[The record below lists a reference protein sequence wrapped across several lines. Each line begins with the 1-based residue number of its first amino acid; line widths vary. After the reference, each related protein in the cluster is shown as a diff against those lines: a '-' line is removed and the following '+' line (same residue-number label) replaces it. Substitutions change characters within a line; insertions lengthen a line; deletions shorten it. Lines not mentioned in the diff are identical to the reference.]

1 MRVLGTL
8 FLFLNLVGSLVV
20 WAGQSST
27 SLDSANQITN
37 DFPNSEI
44 SIQQS
49 SILEIGEAL
58 PNNVVP
64 ERPVVRAPHYFF
76 EAQLI
81 LDHFSGLS
89 AIYESKGRT
98 YQKLALGIDSSLPA
112 FLIVFPHHYFT

>member
-8 FLFLNLVGSLVV
+8 FFFLNLVGSLVF
-20 WAGQSST
+20 WAGQSAS
-27 SLDSANQITN
+27 SLDSSFPITS
-37 DFPNSEI
+37 DFHHSEI

-49 SILEIGEAL
+49 SFLEIGEAL
-58 PNNVVP
+58 PNSVVP

-89 AIYESKGRT
+89 SIYESKGRT
-98 YQKLALGIDSSLPA
+98 YQKLAISIDSSLPA